1 MRGVVWAVGRGMQE
15 SMHCALCGLRDPW
28 GIKGSHICRCG
39 LPRAA
44 EKNLSHSCTIPFID
58 SNRWYQSLGRI
69 WRSMDKLVTPPRSRK
84 VSLSPVPCWS
94 CHSGREVVIERVVEK
109 STAVIIYPILTRT
122 NYSEWALVMWVNLQ
136 AAVLR
141 DIISKGTNV
150 YREDRNALVALLRAV
165 PQDIQ
170 ATLAVKDSTKEA

>member
-1 MRGVVWAVGRGMQE
+1 
-15 SMHCALCGLRDPW
+15 
-28 GIKGSHICRCG
+28 
-39 LPRAA
+39 
-44 EKNLSHSCTIPFID
+44 
-58 SNRWYQSLGRI
+58 
-69 WRSMDKLVTPPRSRK
+69 MDKLVTPPRSRK

-109 STAVIIYPILTRT
+109 STAVIIYPILTHT

-136 AAVLR
+136 ATVLR